1 MHSSQVAIVTDSTS
15 DIPESKKEQLMIEVV
30 PAIVIMDGKS
40 YRDGLD
46 ISRSDFYERLPNLKT
61 PASTGA
67 PSPLLFKNAYQKL
80 LDSGAEEI
88 VSIHLPDKLSG
99 MINVAKQAAMEF
111 GDRIH
116 VIESGQLSL
125 GTGFQVMEAAQAAQS
140 GASVQ
145 EVLRIA
151 SWTRE
156 NVRLIALVNNL
167 TALKRSGRISWLSAG
182 VGDFLQVKLLVE
194 VADGVV
200 NRIGQVR
207 TRAKAMQQLESIAN
221 TWGHLSRLAVPH
233 SSIPDVAQAYAE
245 QLNHL
250 CRTPAIIM
258 DVTTAIGAH
267 IGTGAIGI
275 IGLLEKD

>member
-15 DIPESKKEQLMIEVV
+15 DIPENKKEQLMIEVV

-151 SWTRE
+151 SWTRK

-207 TRAKAMQQLESIAN
+207 TRAKAMQQLESIAKA
-221 TWGHLSRLAVPH
+221 WGPLSRLAVPH
-233 SSIPDVAQAYAE
+233 SSIPEVAQAFAE

-250 CRTPAIIM
+250 CRIPAIIM